1 MTTPYEAAAAMAQQ
15 ARKLEILSKLA
26 AEMALE
32 RAVLTLTESGTDS
45 REVAAATGVK
55 RRKVESIK
63 AAYGDHQV
71 QRPRY
76 SEHEEALLA
85 TLTTWIE
92 STAQTHVGVPETTRV
107 PEQAAQSELS
117 PHQQIFRRPA
127 HHEMAQRHTTGPSL

>member
-71 QRPRY
+71 Q
-76 SEHEEALLA
+76 
-85 TLTTWIE
+85 
-92 STAQTHVGVPETTRV
+92 
-107 PEQAAQSELS
+107 
-117 PHQQIFRRPA
+117 
-127 HHEMAQRHTTGPSL
+127 